1 MKVYQYYKDLPPWA
15 KGVVVV
21 GGAVVVYLV
30 GSRVYRAVFPTEA
43 QKKKIVR
50 KPKLKL
56 KVDEIKSDFG
66 FEETVV
72 GQDGKARLF
81 DDEYKDN

>member
-1 MKVYQYYKDLPPWA
+1 M
-15 KGVVVV
+15 
-21 GGAVVVYLV
+21 
-30 GSRVYRAVFPTEA
+30 
-43 QKKKIVR
+43 
-50 KPKLKL
+50 KL

-81 DDEYKDN
+81 DDEYKDNWPSLWSILDRFPAFLPVQVPAGILLLETLKINFNLFKFYIATNHG